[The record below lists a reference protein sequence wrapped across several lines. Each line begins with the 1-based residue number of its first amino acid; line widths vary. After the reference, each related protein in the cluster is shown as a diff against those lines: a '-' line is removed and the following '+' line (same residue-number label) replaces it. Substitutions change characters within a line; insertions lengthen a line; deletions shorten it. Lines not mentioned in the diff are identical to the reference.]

1 MNIVYA
7 VMRKELL
14 DLSRDRRTVLLG
26 LLLMPLLLPA
36 MLLGV
41 GSLAEKRATTQLEKT
56 LQLPVIGAE
65 HAPNLVAFVAMQNIE
80 ILPAPKDADAD
91 IREQN
96 YDIILRIPDTYPEQ
110 WRSSAAADIELIYDS
125 TRRDT
130 EIPLRRVQGTLEA
143 YSATAGKLR
152 LLSRGVSPSLDAAVR
167 VNSRD
172 LATPEAKRGQVLAA
186 MLPYLLILSAFL
198 GGAYLVIDA
207 TAGERERQS
216 LEPLLATPASREG
229 VMSGKILAACV
240 FGMVSLLLILLSF
253 KATFAFGG
261 GIFRGIDVSWLV
273 IAKLLVVLVPMVLLG
288 TVLLTLI
295 AASVKSVKEAQS
307 YMSILM
313 FLPIIP
319 TIALMVSPVKDQLWM
334 FMVPFLAQ
342 NQMIVRLLRSEPPS
356 ALEWSTYLG
365 VGIAIGAL
373 LWLIASRMYHR
384 EKLAFP
390 AYAHTV
396 ATAPT
401 GAFATR

>member
-384 EKLAFP
+384 EKLAIS
-390 AYAHTV
+390 A
-396 ATAPT
+396 
-401 GAFATR
+401 